1 MAGTWTIRP
10 FTIAVGLQREMS
22 RFTYLNFYGQKVD
35 IPYLVFFLEGEGKRI
50 LVDTGCSADSYRNEI
65 KKDKGKKHQA
75 GGEVF
80 EDVVDVTTF
89 DQMLEHLALDAE
101 QIDYVI
107 QTHLHWDHIMNVWK
121 APRARVLVQEKELIG
136 PLPPHC
142 FFQFSYAD
150 KKVYERYHKIKQLQY
165 INGDK
170 ELFAGLKILFT
181 PGHTPG
187 GQSVQVRTK
196 RGTFTIAGHCT
207 LNRNYYQPS
216 ALQKKLGYPVIP
228 PGCHTD
234 PIQAYES
241 VLRIKESCDK
251 VLPPHE
257 PGLMKVK
264 QIG

>member
-1 MAGTWTIRP
+1 MGGTWTIRP
-10 FTIAVGLQREMS
+10 FTIAMGLQREMS
-22 RFTYLNFYGQKVD
+22 RFTYLNFYGEKVD
-35 IPYLVFFLEGEGKRI
+35 IPYLVFFLEGAGKRI
-50 LVDTGCSADSYRNEI
+50 LVDTGCSAESYKNEI
-65 KKDKGKKHQA
+65 KKDKRQKHRA
-75 GGEVF
+75 GGEIF

-89 DQMLEHLALDAE
+89 EEMLRVLRLDAE
-101 QIDYVI
+101 QIDMII

-150 KKVYERYHKIKQLQY
+150 KKVYDRYHKIKNLEY
-165 INGDK
+165 IRGDR
-170 ELFAGLKILFT
+170 ELFPGLKILFT

-187 GQSVQVRTK
+187 GQSVQVRTAQ
-196 RGTFTIAGHCT
+196 GTFTIAGLCT
-207 LNRNYYQPS
+207 LNRNYYLPE
-216 ALQKKLGYPVIP
+216 ALRKKLGYDVIP

-241 VLRIKESCDK
+241 VLRIKQSCDK

-257 PGLMKVK
+257 PALMKVK
-264 QIG
+264 QLG